1 MPLAR
6 REPWSLE
13 EWHVTTSSTTSHTD
27 MAAQEVD
34 GGAAPTHRATRSV
47 DSMRGSDS
55 SRLLSE
61 VAPHLLT
68 PSMINALAKVSL
80 QAGQVSA
87 TRDPYPL
94 QRATLLLA
102 PRFSLEN
109 PARSLAR
116 ISTSL
121 LQFSGWGKT
130 RPSARTQPV
139 TSMDIGVLEESQRIL
154 AHASEDLDGSFDT
167 GALDEVSDDV
177 PVSLLRG
184 YEATVPG
191 ANAGK
196 ARRRHIRAQRARGDN
211 SASNARTR
219 RRTERSEQRLL
230 SLDELEAQDAEV
242 AGEMRHLDTRRA
254 LYHAEIV
261 NVEAKIAAL
270 EATKAGLQQKLLAV
284 REEELELEDERALR
298 ETRRADTEHGLAEL
312 LELQRH
318 RRAMPGGRGL
328 DASTVLPATHRWKGP
343 VFLPSE
349 HDELPAEVAFMT
361 LEPHVGPTTAL
372 DFSEPYGTLVSAAIE
387 DAVRVWDLS
396 TGEDVGRLRGHTD
409 TVSCLQVVDET
420 CITGSQDST
429 ARVFDLRRVDDFEA
443 AARTRMNGGE
453 VSDVPDPCLRTLE
466 GHSCGISA
474 LCFDS
479 GSVVTGAN
487 DKTMRQWDLETGQCV
502 LTMDILWALSSAD
515 HGAPT
520 KYNGPFSYPMP
531 PFEDGSWEMFTDFV
545 GGVQFWGYAL
555 ASGSGDGGVRMW
567 DCA

>member
-1 MPLAR
+1 M
-6 REPWSLE
+6 E

-177 PVSLLRG
+177 PVSLPVS
-184 YEATVPG
+184 YT
-191 ANAGK
+191 
-196 ARRRHIRAQRARGDN
+196 
-211 SASNARTR
+211 
-219 RRTERSEQRLL
+219 
-230 SLDELEAQDAEV
+230 
-242 AGEMRHLDTRRA
+242 HLT
-254 LYHAEIV
+254 
-261 NVEAKIAAL
+261 
-270 EATKAGLQQKLLAV
+270 
-284 REEELELEDERALR
+284 
-298 ETRRADTEHGLAEL
+298 
-312 LELQRH
+312 
-318 RRAMPGGRGL
+318 
-328 DASTVLPATHRWKGP
+328 LPT
-343 VFLPSE
+343 
-349 HDELPAEVAFMT
+349 
-361 LEPHVGPTTAL
+361 
-372 DFSEPYGTLVSAAIE
+372 I
-387 DAVRVWDLS
+387 
-396 TGEDVGRLRGHTD
+396 
-409 TVSCLQVVDET
+409 C
-420 CITGSQDST
+420 
-429 ARVFDLRRVDDFEA
+429 
-443 AARTRMNGGE
+443 
-453 VSDVPDPCLRTLE
+453 
-466 GHSCGISA
+466 
-474 LCFDS
+474 
-479 GSVVTGAN
+479 SV
-487 DKTMRQWDLETGQCV
+487 
-502 LTMDILWALSSAD
+502 
-515 HGAPT
+515 
-520 KYNGPFSYPMP
+520 
-531 PFEDGSWEMFTDFV
+531 
-545 GGVQFWGYAL
+545 
-555 ASGSGDGGVRMW
+555 
-567 DCA
+567 